1 MSVRALFVVGRNRG
15 VADRDDIRA
24 RKARTAVIGG
34 VGRAAFDV
42 HVVAAVAAIP
52 LKSVLLVVLNGEIRA
67 ILQVK
72 LIVATEINGMNVAG
86 TGAVHGERS
95 AIERERGILARAHR
109 HPFPL
114 GGIRSGAN
122 AGHACIDVLEH
133 KRVAPKGN
141 ALVGELQRVAI
152 AVDGEVLVQIKARS
166 LGMSLMVAPSVF
178 LAAASASSKVA
189 YWVPLNSATEAPFLA
204 PAEALAATGAEEGVV
219 AADSAEEATGVPDSF
234 ADAASTWGLATVL
247 TEDASTA
254 GSETEAK
261 PSSAKA

>member
-1 MSVRALFVVGRNRG
+1 M
-15 VADRDDIRA
+15 
-24 RKARTAVIGG
+24 
-34 VGRAAFDV
+34 
-42 HVVAAVAAIP
+42 H
-52 LKSVLLVVLNGEIRA
+52 
-67 ILQVK
+67 
-72 LIVATEINGMNVAG
+72 VAG
-86 TGAVHGERS
+86 GTGTVHGKRS

-166 LGMSLMVAPSVF
+166 LGIGKELDGRAVSILGD
-178 LAAASASSKVA
+178 SKRFIKGRVLG
-189 YWVPLNSATEAPFLA
+189 PLNSATEAPLLA
-204 PAEALAATGAEEGVV
+204 PAEALAATGAEEGAV
-219 AADSAEEATGVPDSF
+219 AADSAEEATGVPNSF

-261 PSSAKA
+261 VPSAKA